1 MKKQLFTASLFLCS
15 SFFAMPVAAEPLCSD
30 ISLVAVYEPEKPE
43 IQKEAGYA
51 VVNLNIRKEPDKN
64 SEIIGQYQKGFGKC
78 FTVCRACVR

>member
-1 MKKQLFTASLFLCS
+1 MLL
-15 SFFAMPVAAEPLCSD
+15 FFAMPVAAEPLCSD

-64 SEIIGQYQKGFGKC
+64 SEIIGKYQKEN
-78 FTVCRACVR
+78 RSAS